1 MSKGEDGGRKTTTL
15 VVRYYKSSAQYNS
28 ATQRQKRA
36 WLGRGE
42 NLNWRHHDA
51 LALHVKRMA
60 LVHCGVVSTFQ
71 NGARF
76 FSIREASV
84 PFMVGVPVG

>member
-1 MSKGEDGGRKTTTL
+1 MVAERQRRMISAACRSL
-15 VVRYYKSSAQYNS
+15 FAQYNS
-28 ATQRQKRA
+28 ATRRQKRA

-84 PFMVGVPVG
+84 PFIVGVPVG